1 MTSVESKW
9 TGNQSR
15 NHNPNHFF
23 CNVLFLP
30 CRCETVRVRSQ
41 PDFTCIHAGD
51 ILKSIIN
58 SEESLRIK
66 FKKKRKENHWEF
78 WLSVDWWVPCRLK
91 ITGSPKKKKKTAKWF
106 SYWTKSVKVL
116 LGDDSPEF
124 RSLWA
129 DLSIT
134 FPYRTIFFFTITLGP
149 LVSQHRSVWIEFI
162 IVEIE
167 NWKLKVL

>member
-1 MTSVESKW
+1 MQFSVFTVPMWDSESEKPAW
-9 TGNQSR
+9 SYAYPRGRHFKINHKLRRIIKNQI
-15 NHNPNHFF
+15 
-23 CNVLFLP
+23 
-30 CRCETVRVRSQ
+30 Q
-41 PDFTCIHAGD
+41 
-51 ILKSIIN
+51 
-58 SEESLRIK
+58 
-66 FKKKRKENHWEF
+66 KKRKENHWEF

-91 ITGSPKKKKKTAKWF
+91 ITGSPKKKKIAKWF
-106 SYWTKSVKVL
+106 NYWTKSVKVL

>member
-1 MTSVESKW
+1 MQFSVFTVPMWDSESEKLAW
-9 TGNQSR
+9 FYAYPRGRHFKINHKLRRIIKNQIQKKKKR
-15 NHNPNHFF
+15 
-23 CNVLFLP
+23 
-30 CRCETVRVRSQ
+30 
-41 PDFTCIHAGD
+41 
-51 ILKSIIN
+51 
-58 SEESLRIK
+58 ESLRILTI
-66 FKKKRKENHWEF
+66 R
-78 WLSVDWWVPCRLK
+78 WLVGPMQVKNYWFS
-91 ITGSPKKKKKTAKWF
+91 KKKKTAKWF